1 MAEKFVEIT
10 TSENYQLNRREI
22 IDKTKYKSDFVG
34 YRPTS
39 MVTVNG
45 TSPFNISI
53 PREDVH
59 SNVRDSYLHL
69 SVKVNKNV
77 DDTRYADDDNRQ
89 PNNLFGISLFRE
101 ISLKSFGTKVL
112 ESIDNVYIASLMY
125 KLLSDNEEDMMINY
139 RKDSGD
145 GTAIDATKRDRL
157 NNDTPEKGTIFTR
170 IYLKDIFGYVAHLD
184 KINYVMGYTLTMKRA
199 DVGNSIYNTMPAVV
213 IGGGA
218 ASIDNVAAKIT
229 IEDIVWYVRHD
240 TPSFDNIALVNE
252 HILAKNNT

>member
-1 MAEKFVEIT
+1 MAEKFVEFT
-10 TSENYQLNRREI
+10 TSENYQLNRPEI

-39 MVTVNG
+39 MVAVNG

-53 PREDVH
+53 PREDVYAD
-59 SNVRDSYLHL
+59 VRDSYLYL
-69 SVKVNKNV
+69 AVKVNKNV
-77 DDTRYADDDNRQ
+77 DDTRYADGDNIQ

-101 ISLKSFGTKVL
+101 TPLKSFGSKVL
-112 ESIDNVYIASLMY
+112 ESIDNVYIAGLMY
-125 KLLSDNEEDMMINY
+125 KLFSDMEEDMMINY

-157 NNDTPEKGTIFTR
+157 INDTPERSR

-184 KINYVMGYTLTMKRA
+184 KINYGMGYTLTMKRL
-199 DVGNSIYNTMPAVV
+199 DIGNGIYNTMPAVA

-218 ASIDNVAAKIT
+218 ASLDNVAAKIT
-229 IEDIVWYVRHD
+229 IEDIVWYVRHE
-240 TPSFDNIALVNE
+240 TPSFDIIALVNE
-252 HILAKNNT
+252 HILAKK